1 MGMFNRMNSD
11 LEEAADGVTDSWVVD
26 LDNVSKDADVN
37 YAKRRDAA
45 HALEVGELKLADIL
59 KEAAL
64 APNEDLAYWS
74 DLRKE
79 QEGALSDLRELISRL
94 S

>member
-11 LEEAADGVTDSWVVD
+11 LEEAADSVTDAWVID
-26 LDNVSKDADVN
+26 LNKVSKDADVN
-37 YAKRRDAA
+37 YAKRRDAQT
-45 HALEVGELKLADIL
+45 ALELGELRLAEIR

-74 DLRKE
+74 DLRQE
-79 QEGALSDLRELISRL
+79 QEDDLDALRELISQL